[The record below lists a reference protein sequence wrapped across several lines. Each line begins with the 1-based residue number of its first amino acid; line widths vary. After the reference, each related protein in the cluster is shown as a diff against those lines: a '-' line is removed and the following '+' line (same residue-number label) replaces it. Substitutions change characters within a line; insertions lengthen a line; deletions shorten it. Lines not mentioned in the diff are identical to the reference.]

1 MAPTTLERSTP
12 ELPDI
17 DLRLLDDLSETA
29 GRLMNRHLERSKDW
43 YPHEHVPWSAGRDF
57 EPGEVVGDPLLA
69 DAVRSS
75 LIVNLLTE
83 DNLPYYTLALTQK
96 VGMDDVWGAWTRRWT
111 AEEGRHSIAM
121 RDWMTVTRQVDLR
134 ALEDARMAQVE
145 HGFLPSTIGSVADLF
160 VYLALQE
167 LATRIAH
174 RNTGALLTDPAGIDV
189 MSRVA
194 TDENHHF
201 LFYRDLVAAALEQH
215 PSIMMAAIE
224 RQVRTFEM
232 PGTGM
237 PAFKEHARRIA
248 DAGIYDIPTHHEK
261 ILMPVVMR
269 DWSVAAVENLSGA
282 AELARERLVAAIAKF
297 GRIAERVRQRRS
309 ERG

>member
-1 MAPTTLERSTP
+1 MPPTALERQTP

-17 DLRLLDDLSETA
+17 DLRLLDDLAETA
-29 GRLMNRHLERSKDW
+29 GTLMDRHLERSKDW
-43 YPHEHVPWSAGRDF
+43 YPHEHVPWSVGQDF
-57 EPGEVVGDPLLA
+57 EPGEVVGDPLLSE
-69 DAVRSS
+69 AVRSS

-96 VGMDDVWGAWTRRWT
+96 VGMNDVWGAWTRRWT

-145 HGFLPSTIGSVADLF
+145 HGFLPATIGSVADLF

-215 PSIMMAAIE
+215 PSVMMAAIE

-248 DAGIYDIPTHHEK
+248 EAGIYDIPTHHEK

-309 ERG
+309 ERT